1 MAQGSIITSQTG
13 GKRRLGPYRGA
24 LGALFGIAAA
34 GALTRLLESG
44 YDPAL
49 PFLVAPLG
57 ASAVLVF
64 AVPAS
69 PLAQPW
75 SVFGGN
81 LISAIVGLTLGHLI
95 GDPWLA
101 GSLAVAVAIAMM
113 TLTRSLHPPGGAC
126 ALLCALGATG
136 TPAWGWEHLLPIA
149 VNVMTLCA
157 IGWIYNNAT
166 DHPWP
171 HRAPPVTH
179 QPGEPYKREDIDALL
194 AEWDETLDVDAD
206 DLDAF
211 VQELLKRGR
220 GPA

>member
-1 MAQGSIITSQTG
+1 MALNSIITTQAG
-13 GKRRLGPYRGA
+13 GKRRFGPMRAA
-24 LGALFGIAAA
+24 LGALFGIAMA
-34 GALTRLLESG
+34 GALTRLLEGG
-44 YDPAL
+44 YDPTL

-75 SVFGGN
+75 PVIGGD
-81 LISAIVGLTLGHLI
+81 LLSAVVGIAVGKLV

-101 GSLAVAVAIAMM
+101 GSLAVGLAIAVMM
-113 TLTRSLHPPGGAC
+113 ATRCLHPPGGAC

-136 TPAWGWEHLLPIA
+136 TPAWGWAHLLPFAI
-149 VNVMTLCA
+149 NVVTLCA
-157 IGWIYNNAT
+157 VGWLYNNAT

-171 HRAPPVTH
+171 HRVPPVAH
-179 QPGEPYKREDIDALL
+179 KPGEPYTREDIEALL
-194 AEWDETLDVDAD
+194 AEWDETLDVDPD

-211 VQELLKRGR
+211 VQALLKRGAAR
-220 GPA
+220 G

>member
-1 MAQGSIITSQTG
+1 MALNSIITTQVG
-13 GKRRLGPYRGA
+13 GRRRLAPLRAA
-24 LGALFGIAAA
+24 LGGLFGIALA

-75 SVFGGN
+75 PVMGGN
-81 LISAIVGLTLGHLI
+81 LLSAVVGIAAGKLV

-101 GSLAVAVAIAMM
+101 GSLAVGLAIAAM
-113 TLTRSLHPPGGAC
+113 TVTRSLHPPGGAC
-126 ALLCALGATG
+126 ALLSALGATG
-136 TPAWGWEHLLPIA
+136 HPAWGWAHLLPFA
-149 VNVMTLCA
+149 VNVVTLCA
-157 IGWIYNNAT
+157 VGWIYNNAT

-171 HRAPPVTH
+171 HHAAPVVH
-179 QPGEPYKREDIDALL
+179 KPGEPYTRADIEALL

-211 VQELLKRGR
+211 VQELLKRGKK
-220 GPA
+220 PA

>member
-1 MAQGSIITSQTG
+1 MAPNSIITIQAG
-13 GKRRLGPYRGA
+13 GKRRLASLRAA
-24 LGALFGIAAA
+24 LGALFGIAMA

-75 SVFGGN
+75 PVIGGN
-81 LISAIVGLTLGHLI
+81 LLSAMVGIAVGKLV

-101 GSLAVAVAIAMM
+101 GSLAVGLAIAAMM
-113 TLTRSLHPPGGAC
+113 ATRSLHPPGGAC

-136 TPAWGWEHLLPIA
+136 SPAWGWAHLLPFA
-149 VNVMTLCA
+149 VNVVTLCA
-157 IGWIYNNAT
+157 VGWLYNNAT
-166 DHPWP
+166 GHAWP
-171 HRAPPVTH
+171 HHAPPVAH
-179 QPGEPYKREDIDALL
+179 KPGEPYTRADIEALL
-194 AEWDETLDVDAD
+194 AEWDEALDVDAD

-211 VQELLKRGR
+211 VQALLKRGSER
-220 GPA
+220 G